1 MPGNNQG
8 DPSLLVLDTNSIT
21 TIFRFY
27 PRVSFPSFWERFDAL
42 VTSGNATSVRMVRH
56 ELEASPF
63 EQVRASVAYLEG
75 LDRNFFGDPTETEQ
89 EYVHEMTNNRYLS
102 PAANR
107 WTSKEVDADPY
118 LIAKVRA
125 TMTAIL
131 VTEESQDLNRQDRIP
146 SVCHYLGVYCINLQ
160 QAIERLGWRF

>member
-1 MPGNNQG
+1 MLG
-8 DPSLLVLDTNSIT
+8 DNLDDPPLLVLDSNSIS

-27 PRVSFPSFWERFDAL
+27 PLVSFPSFWERFDAL
-42 VTSGNATSVRMVRH
+42 VRSGSVTSVRMVRH

-63 EQVRASVAYLEG
+63 EQVRASVAHLEG
-75 LDRNFFGDPTETEQ
+75 LDHNFFADPTETEQ
-89 EYVHEMTNNRYLS
+89 EYVHEMTNDRYLS
-102 PAANR
+102 SAANR

-125 TMTAIL
+125 TKAVML
-131 VTEESQDLNRQDRIP
+131 VTEESQDLDRRDRIP
-146 SVCHYLGVYCINLQ
+146 SVCHYVGVCCINLQ